1 MVLVEAATSLLSA
14 GSITDGTSPG
24 LSGLNTDHTTN
35 YLMYTSCT
43 L

>member
-1 MVLVEAATSLLSA
+1 MVTVEAATSSLSA

-24 LSGLNTDHTTN
+24 LSGLITDHGTN
-35 YLMYTSCT
+35 YLKYTSCT